1 MKRREFLGLV
11 AGGIAWPA
19 VARAQQQTMPL
30 IGFLSS
36 RSPRNSKP
44 HLAGFLRGLEAFGYI
59 DGKTAKIEYRW
70 ANGQYDLL
78 RKLASELVALNP
90 AIIVAA
96 GAHPRRGQQSRSRHR
111 SRLHLSQATP

>member
-11 AGGIAWPA
+11 AGGMAWPIA
-19 VARAQQQTMPL
+19 SQAQVQTIPL

-36 RSPRNSKP
+36 RSPDDSKP

-70 ANGQYDLL
+70 ANGQYDQL

-96 GAHPRRGQQSRSRHR
+96 GGHPQRGRQSLSRHR
-111 SRLHLSQATP
+111 FRSRLSQATP

>member
-36 RSPRNSKP
+36 RSPEDFDATS
-44 HLAGFLRGLEAFGYI
+44 GGV
-59 DGKTAKIEYRW
+59 
-70 ANGQYDLL
+70 
-78 RKLASELVALNP
+78 S
-90 AIIVAA
+90 
-96 GAHPRRGQQSRSRHR
+96 PR
-111 SRLHLSQATP
+111 P